1 MEQLEGHEVSGKE
14 HLVCKLKKSLY
25 GLKQSPR
32 LWYQKFDAFMKT
44 QGYTRSNEDACLYTK
59 TCSDGSFITLILYVD
74 DMLIV
79 GKNKGELSSLKK
91 NLGQNFDMK
100 DLGDAKHILGMRIT
114 RDRSKRC
121 IYLSQAEYISKVLKR
136 FNMESAK
143 PLSTPLPTYVKLST
157 CDCPTSDEDKEFMSK
172 VPYQSAVGSLM
183 YAMVATRPDIAFA
196 VGAVSRFMS
205 NPGKKHWDA
214 VKLILRYLSGTKD
227 KCLCLGKGDAYIIGY
242 TDSDYAGCA
251 DSRKSTSGYIFQ
263 IMGGVIAWRSRL
275 QDCVALST
283 TEAEYVAA
291 SEACKE
297 AVWLSRLASDM
308 GIPQHV
314 PKLFCDSQSA
324 IALAK
329 NPVYHAKTKHI
340 GVRYHFIR
348 ECIANSCISLEKVVS
363 RENAADALT
372 KALPQ
377 DALEHCCYLMGIT

>member
-1 MEQLEGHEVSGKE
+1 M
-14 HLVCKLKKSLY
+14 
-25 GLKQSPR
+25 
-32 LWYQKFDAFMKT
+32 T
-44 QGYTRSNEDACLYTK
+44 
-59 TCSDGSFITLILYVD
+59 
-74 DMLIV
+74 
-79 GKNKGELSSLKK
+79 
-91 NLGQNFDMK
+91 
-100 DLGDAKHILGMRIT
+100 
-114 RDRSKRC
+114 
-121 IYLSQAEYISKVLKR
+121 
-136 FNMESAK
+136 
-143 PLSTPLPTYVKLST
+143 
-157 CDCPTSDEDKEFMSK
+157 K
-172 VPYQSAVGSLM
+172 VPYQSAIGSLM

-196 VGAVSRFMS
+196 VGVVSRFMS

-214 VKLILRYLSGTKD
+214 LKLIMRYLSGTKD
-227 KCLCLGKGDAYIIGY
+227 KCLCLGRGDVSIIGY
-242 TDSDYAGCA
+242 TDSDYGGCA

-297 AVWLSRLASDM
+297 AIWLSRLASDM

-348 ECIANSCISLEKVVS
+348 ECLANGCISLEKVVS
-363 RENAADALT
+363 RENAANALT
-372 KALPQ
+372 LPY
-377 DALEHCCYLMGIT
+377 HKMHWGVVIT